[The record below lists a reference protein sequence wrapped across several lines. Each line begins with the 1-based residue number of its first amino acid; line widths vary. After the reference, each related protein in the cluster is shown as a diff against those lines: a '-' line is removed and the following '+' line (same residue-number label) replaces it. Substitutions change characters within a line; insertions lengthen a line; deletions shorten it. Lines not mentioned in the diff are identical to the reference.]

1 MSLFKTGVFNGKWR
15 GDYLN
20 LGAGAEMGIYFREAG
35 SGGCLDHYWASENL
49 TLPMTLNLYNY
60 NSSMS
65 IEPIFAWAPRDP
77 QWWITGFNP
86 RHWGNVDVTKQVM
99 IGNIDFSGRKELY
112 NSFAKEYGADS
123 DLSKF
128 VILDDDKKIAWIC
141 WCEEALIK

>member
-1 MSLFKTGVFNGKWR
+1 MLKENIK
-15 GDYLN
+15 
-20 LGAGAEMGIYFREAG
+20 
-35 SGGCLDHYWASENL
+35 HYNF
-49 TLPMTLNLYNY
+49 